1 MNKII
6 ELQKELRQFATD
18 RDWDQFHSPKNL
30 SMALNVEA
38 SELLECFQWLTEE
51 ESKNLDSDDLKSV
64 SEEVADVFI
73 YLLKIADKLD
83 IDLIS
88 ETKRKMVKNAEKYP
102 IEKAKG
108 NAKKYDKF

>member
-1 MNKII
+1 
-6 ELQKELRQFATD
+6 
-18 RDWDQFHSPKNL
+18 
-30 SMALNVEA
+30 MALNVEA